1 MRKLPMLILIL
12 MLLAVPVNALELTA
26 PTVPKSAEDFM
37 PPEPQNLK
45 DGILEVLREA
55 VSHIRPDLQEASQ
68 VCLGIIAAVMV
79 ISVIRTVP
87 GNVEKT
93 ADLAGAVAVSGM
105 FLTSAGT
112 LINLGAETVVQVS
125 EYGKLLLPVLT
136 AALAAQGG
144 VTTSAALYAGTALF
158 DALLS
163 SLIGKILMP
172 LIYLFLALA
181 AANSAVGDDLL
192 KKLRDAVK
200 WLMTWLL
207 KTILY
212 IFTGFISITGVVSG
226 PTDAAALKAAKLTI
240 SGVVPVVGGILS
252 DASEAVLV
260 SAGTV
265 KNSIGIYGLFAVLAI
280 WMEPFL
286 KIGAHYL
293 LLRITGAVC
302 SVFGSKR
309 MTDLIQDFA
318 TAMGLLLAM
327 TGAVC
332 LMLLISTVC
341 FLRGVG

>member
-1 MRKLPMLILIL
+1 MRKLLMPIL
-12 MLLAVPVNALELTA
+12 MLLMFAVPVKAVELTA
-26 PTVPKSAEDFM
+26 PTVPKSASDFM
-37 PPEPQNLK
+37 PSEPQNLK
-45 DGILEVLREA
+45 EGILEVLKEA
-55 VSHIRPDLQEASQ
+55 VAQFRPDLKEASR

-79 ISVIRTVP
+79 ISVVRTVP

-105 FLTSAGT
+105 FLSSAGA
-112 LINLGAETVVQVS
+112 LVNLGAETVVEIS

-144 VTTSAALYAGTALF
+144 VTTSAALYTGTALF

-163 SLIGKILMP
+163 ALIGKILMP

-192 KKLRDAVK
+192 KKLRDCVK

-226 PTDAAALKAAKLTI
+226 PTDATALKAAKLTI

-265 KNSIGIYGLFAVLAI
+265 KNAIGLYGLFAVLAI
-280 WMEPFL
+280 WMDPFL

-293 LLRITGAVC
+293 LLRLTGAVC
-302 SVFGSKR
+302 SIFGSKR
-309 MTDLIQDFA
+309 ITELIQDFA
-318 TAMGLLLAM
+318 AAMGHLLAM

>member
-1 MRKLPMLILIL
+1 MRKLLMLILTL
-12 MLLAVPVNALELTA
+12 SLFAVPVRALDLTA

-37 PPEPQNLK
+37 PSEPQNLK
-45 DGILEVLREA
+45 EGILEVLKEA
-55 VSHIRPDLQEASQ
+55 MGHLRPDLKEGSK
-68 VCLGIIAAVMV
+68 VCLGILAAVMV
-79 ISVIRTVP
+79 ISVLRTMP
-87 GNVEKT
+87 GGVEKT
-93 ADLAGAVAVSGM
+93 ADLAGAVAVSGL
-105 FLTSAGT
+105 FLSSAGS
-112 LINLGAETVVQVS
+112 LINLGAETVTNVS

-144 VTTSAALYAGTALF
+144 VTTSAALYSGTALF
-158 DALLS
+158 DAVLS
-163 SLIGKILMP
+163 SLIGKVLMP
-172 LIYLFLALA
+172 LVFLFLALA
-181 AANSAVGDDLL
+181 SANSAVGDDML

-212 IFTGFISITGVVSG
+212 IFTGFIGITGVVSG

-252 DASEAVLV
+252 DASEAILV

-265 KNSIGIYGLFAVLAI
+265 KNAVGIYGLFAVLAI

-286 KIGAHYL
+286 KIGSHYL
-293 LLRITGAVC
+293 LLRLTGTVC
-302 SVFGSKR
+302 STFGSKR
-309 MTDLIQDFA
+309 ITDLIQDFA
-318 TAMGLLLAM
+318 TAMGYLLAM

-341 FLRGVG
+341 FMRGVM

>member
-1 MRKLPMLILIL
+1 MRKLPIVILII
-12 MLLAVPVNALELTA
+12 MLLSIPVHGVELTA
-26 PTVPKSAEDFM
+26 PTVPQSAADFM
-37 PPEPQNLK
+37 PSEPQNLK
-45 DGILEVLREA
+45 EGIMEVLKEA
-55 VSHIRPDLQEASQ
+55 VAHFRPDLKEASK
-68 VCLGIIAAVMV
+68 VCFGIIAAVMV
-79 ISVIRTVP
+79 VSLIRTVP
-87 GNVEKT
+87 GDVEKT

-105 FLTSAGT
+105 FLSSAGA
-112 LINLGAETVVQVS
+112 LINLGAETVVDVS

-144 VTTSAALYAGTALF
+144 VTTSAALYTGTALF

-163 SLIGKILMP
+163 GLIGKILMP
-172 LIYLFLALA
+172 LIYLFLAIA

-192 KKLRDAVK
+192 KKIRDFVK

-212 IFTGFISITGVVSG
+212 IFTGYISITGVVSG

-240 SGVVPVVGGILS
+240 SGVVPVVGGIMS
-252 DASEAVLV
+252 DASEAILV

-265 KNSIGIYGLFAVLAI
+265 KNAIGVYGLFAVLAI

-293 LLRITGAVC
+293 LLRLTGAVC

-309 MTDLIQDFA
+309 TTELIQDFA
-318 TAMGLLLAM
+318 TAMGHLLAM

-341 FLRGVG
+341 FMRGVG